1 MYNLNKKWGK
11 KSETNIHNAL
21 VWCSVI
27 FFTTFRREEIIHFSA
42 LEETRKMLHVKTKA
56 SVSLFSVYWLHGMIF
71 MTLYRVCLLY
81 EEAQALQKLKN
92 NKVHWISSERTMGKN
107 DFLSNDISNIQSYL
121 IHEKNGNKWIT
132 LWWYLLWFCTWCF
145 FHPYQ

>member
-1 MYNLNKKWGK
+1 
-11 KSETNIHNAL
+11 
-21 VWCSVI
+21 
-27 FFTTFRREEIIHFSA
+27 
-42 LEETRKMLHVKTKA
+42 
-56 SVSLFSVYWLHGMIF
+56 

-121 IHEKNGNKWIT
+121 IHEKKWK
-132 LWWYLLWFCTWCF
+132 
-145 FHPYQ
+145 